1 MAGSG
6 GRPPA
11 FETPEELQ
19 VMVDS
24 YFESLVMRNKEGD
37 VIGHSPALVTG
48 IALHLGFCTRQSFY
62 DYEKKPLFTY
72 TIKVAR
78 LRVESS
84 YEGQLFGKS
93 TAGAIFGLK
102 NVGGW
107 SDKTEIES
115 NVTVTGNPQIS
126 FADTSKREDND
137 TEE

>member
-1 MAGSG
+1 MAGA

-11 FETPEELQ
+11 FESAEELQ
-19 VMVDS
+19 VLVDS
-24 YFESLVMRNKEGD
+24 YFESLKIYNDAGD
-37 VIGHSPALVTG
+37 HVESKPALITG

-62 DYEKKPLFTY
+62 DYEKKPEFTY

-107 SDKTEIES
+107 SDKQEIES
-115 NVTVTGNPQIS
+115 KVEVTGQPLIS
-126 FADTSKREDND
+126 FGDTSKREDNK
-137 TEE
+137 E

>member
-1 MAGSG
+1 MAGA

-11 FETPEELQ
+11 FESAEELQ
-19 VMVDS
+19 VLVDS
-24 YFESLVMRNKEGD
+24 YFESLKIYNDAGD
-37 VIGHSPALVTG
+37 HVESKPALITG

-62 DYEKKPLFTY
+62 DYEKKPEFTY

-107 SDKTEIES
+107 SDKHEVES
-115 NVTVTGNPQIS
+115 KVEVTGQPLIS
-126 FADTSKREDND
+126 FGDTSKKED
-137 TEE
+137 

>member
-1 MAGSG
+1 MAGA

-11 FETPEELQ
+11 FESAEELQ
-19 VMVDS
+19 VLVDS
-24 YFESLVMRNKEGD
+24 YFESLKIYNDAGD
-37 VIGHSPALVTG
+37 HVESKPALITG

-62 DYEKKPLFTY
+62 DYEKKPEFTY

-102 NVGGW
+102 NMGW
-107 SDKTEIES
+107 SDKQEIES
-115 NVTVTGNPQIS
+115 KVEVTGQPLIS
-126 FADTSKREDND
+126 FGDTSKKED
-137 TEE
+137 

>member
-1 MAGSG
+1 MKNPG

-24 YFESLVMRNKEGD
+24 YFESLKIYNGEGD
-37 VIGHSPALVTG
+37 HIETKPALVTG

-84 YEGQLFGKS
+84 YEGQLFGKC

-107 SDKTEIES
+107 SDKQDISTEH
-115 NVTVTGNPQIS
+115 TFTGNTQIS
-126 FADTSKREDND
+126 FADTSKKED
-137 TEE
+137 